1 MVAGQFEV
9 HGCSNITVEGNIIV
23 IDAQGPWNY
32 EFMAIIHK
40 NILDAVKHVDIN
52 NFAVLLHPI
61 GESVPVNDAIN
72 THVDFLKEGNTKAV
86 AVNLTSEA

>member
-1 MVAGQFEV
+1 MFIEKHRRGRKTIWINGIMVAGQFEV

-61 GESVPVNDAIN
+61 GDRKSVV
-72 THVDFLKEGNTKAV
+72 
-86 AVNLTSEA
+86 